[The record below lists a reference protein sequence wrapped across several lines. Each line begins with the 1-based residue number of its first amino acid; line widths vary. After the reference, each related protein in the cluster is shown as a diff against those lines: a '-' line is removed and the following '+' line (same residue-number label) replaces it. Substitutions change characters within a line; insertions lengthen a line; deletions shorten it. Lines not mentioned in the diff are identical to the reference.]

1 MRCGNERGTSVGY
14 VLSREGLD
22 QVLQGLGTEYRLY
35 APVLKMGE
43 GRFADTDVVR
53 YDFVTSLDQIE
64 LSKKSDYAFKE
75 LLTPLS
81 ETLFFFTEGEVKVA
95 DKDVRDVIVLLR
107 ACDLHA
113 VKRLDQMYLAHGTE
127 KDWFYQRIRDHVRF
141 ALIGC
146 PSSFENCFCASMG
159 TNVAPEGWV
168 FSLEEAD
175 GGYRCAVADGTLA
188 GLFAEHADAEADVEP
203 AHVVENDTKVRVPEN
218 VPTAIYKH
226 QMWDEYT
233 VRCLKCGRCTI
244 ACPTCTCYTMQDVFY
259 TDNGRVGERRRVAAS
274 CMIDGYTDVAGGGQY
289 RRTGGERMRFKV
301 LHKVHDFR
309 ARFGYDMCVGCG
321 RCDDICPEYISF
333 AACVNKLADAVDALG
348 KEVDGDE

>member
-1 MRCGNERGTSVGY
+1 MGY

-113 VKRLDQMYLAHGTE
+113 VKRLDQMYLANGTE

-233 VRCLKCGRCTI
+233 VRCLHHRLPDLHLLYH
-244 ACPTCTCYTMQDVFY
+244 A
-259 TDNGRVGERRRVAAS
+259 GRVLHRQRPRGRASPRGRELHDRRLYGRRRRRSVPPYGRRAHALQGAPQGARLPRALRLRHVRGLWS
-274 CMIDGYTDVAGGGQY
+274 LRRYLPRIHLVRRVREQARRCGGRPREGGG
-289 RRTGGERMRFKV
+289 RR
-301 LHKVHDFR
+301 
-309 ARFGYDMCVGCG
+309 
-321 RCDDICPEYISF
+321 
-333 AACVNKLADAVDALG
+333 
-348 KEVDGDE
+348 